1 MGPSLQTEK
10 LRLRVVMSFE
20 PSHTASKEVKLEF
33 TRPLGF
39 RVHALSL

>member
-10 LRLRVVMSFE
+10 LRIGVIMWFE
-20 PSHTASKEVKLEF
+20 PSHTAGKEVESEF
-33 TRPLGF
+33 TRPPGF

>member
-10 LRLRVVMSFE
+10 LRLRVVMFE